1 MKSFII
7 SYLKI
12 FYSNFMSFKS
22 LPIKELDKTIW
33 AEDTYDKL
41 TETEKEKILS
51 NYKEF
56 KSN

>member
-1 MKSFII
+1 
-7 SYLKI
+7 
-12 FYSNFMSFKS
+12 MSFRS

-33 AEDTYDKL
+33 AEETYDKL
-41 TETEKEKILS
+41 TEEEKEKILS

>member
-41 TETEKEKILS
+41 TEKEKEKILS